1 MGGRKAA
8 GRKKEKNFIVVPPLL
23 LSHVPAMMIITNTA
37 MAAMMVIVQKGGEN
51 ELKTAPRIA
60 CVREKPPIQ
69 RKERCRRRSKQ
80 KEVYR
85 CCCCGSGGTFP
96 SLIARREMAAK
107 TANWTVVHSELFCSA
122 ESVTECFYGEREERR
137 IRSHKKHRLESFLFS
152 LEWLSLYV
160 SQSVRAS
167 DLQLIPLPLPP
178 QLFRRRRQP

>member
-1 MGGRKAA
+1 
-8 GRKKEKNFIVVPPLL
+8 
-23 LSHVPAMMIITNTA
+23 
-37 MAAMMVIVQKGGEN
+37 MMVIVQKEGGEN

-85 CCCCGSGGTFP
+85 CCCGGGTFP

-122 ESVTECFYGEREERR
+122 ESVAQSTERMLLRRR
-137 IRSHKKHRLESFLFS
+137 IRSHKKHRLESLLFS
-152 LEWLSLYV
+152 LEWLSLPLR
-160 SQSVRAS
+160 QSVRAS
-167 DLQLIPLPLPP
+167 EQQLIPLPLPP
-178 QLFRRRRQP
+178 ALSHRSYSAVDVNPDLCKEQKNSAPRKRGESEACPL

>member
-8 GRKKEKNFIVVPPLL
+8 GRKKEKNFIVVPLL
-23 LSHVPAMMIITNTA
+23 PSHVPAMMIITNTA
-37 MAAMMVIVQKGGEN
+37 MMVIVQKEGGEN

-69 RKERCRRRSKQ
+69 RKERCRRRSEQ

-85 CCCCGSGGTFP
+85 FYCGVGGTFP

-122 ESVTECFYGEREERR
+122 ESVAAAQRECFYGEE
-137 IRSHKKHRLESFLFS
+137 
-152 LEWLSLYV
+152 
-160 SQSVRAS
+160 
-167 DLQLIPLPLPP
+167 
-178 QLFRRRRQP
+178 

>member
-37 MAAMMVIVQKGGEN
+37 MAAMMVIVQKEGGEN
-51 ELKTAPRIA
+51 ELKTASRIA

-69 RKERCRRRSKQ
+69 RKERCRRRSEQ

-85 CCCCGSGGTFP
+85 CCCAGVGTFP

-122 ESVTECFYGEREERR
+122 ESVAAAQRERMLLRR
-137 IRSHKKHRLESFLFS
+137 IIRSHKKHRLESLLFS

-160 SQSVRAS
+160 SPSVRPS
-167 DLQLIPLPLPP
+167 CN
-178 QLFRRRRQP
+178 